1 MMRGLVAVCL
11 LLGAATAVRLG
22 TATRAAKVY
31 HQQTQW
37 LEGLPGTQLQEMT
50 SLKAQA
56 VSSCQRGHLELLQQ
70 AKRVI

>member
-37 LEGLPGTQLQEMT
+37 LEGLPGTQLQETT
-50 SLKAQA
+50 SLK
-56 VSSCQRGHLELLQQ
+56 L
-70 AKRVI
+70 KP